1 MGHSF
6 GGYEV
11 NCITTNSNMF
21 AAAVSGAGVSD
32 NIRAYLTVNSE
43 FNNAEICRFEN
54 QQYRMNGS
62 FYEDKESYLRNS
74 PVFNADKVNTP
85 ILIWTGKN
93 DNNVKPEQSTAFF
106 LALRRLNKKSI
117 MLQYPNE
124 GHTLLSLNAQEDL
137 NSKVMKWFDY
147 YLKGEYPKEWITSS
161 DEKKSNPKL

>member
-1 MGHSF
+1 
-6 GGYEV
+6 
-11 NCITTNSNMF
+11 MF

-32 NIRAYLTVNSE
+32 NIRGYFTVNSE
-43 FNNAEICRFEN
+43 FNNAEIWRFEN

-137 NSKVMKWFDY
+137 NSKVMEWFDY
-147 YLKGEYPKEWITSS
+147 YLKGEYPKEWLTSS
-161 DEKKSNPKL
+161 NEKKSNLNP